1 MEFRQMRYFLMVAEE
16 RHFGR
21 AAERLNIVQPALSM
35 QIKVIEGALGTR
47 LFDRS
52 GGRIELTDAG
62 RHLLPEVLLA
72 VAQAE
77 RAQEVIPRLL
87 RGEVG
92 VLRIGFFSNAVFS
105 GKLQAHVER
114 FRLTHAGVEIVLE
127 EMNAVEQIAAIR
139 TNAIDIGYCTVFD
152 VTAADVTVHEI
163 ATFPWRVALA
173 ETHPL
178 ARAEVLTAEHI
189 RAEKL
194 ILYAGG
200 KAESGQVLALRT
212 LLGTEPEI
220 FRYAPSSIALLAS
233 VAVGL
238 GIALVPATLAKIGV
252 AGVVFRPI
260 VPAVAPA
267 ELHVIARKRDTS
279 PLVDAYIESSI
290 TMDGADQLR

>member
-1 MEFRQMRYFLMVAEE
+1 MRYFLMVAEE
-16 RHFGR
+16 QHFGR
-21 AAERLNIVQPALSM
+21 AAQRLNIVQPALSM
-35 QIKVIEGALGTR
+35 QIKVIEGALGAK

-52 GGRIELTDAG
+52 GGRIELTDVG
-62 RHLLPEVLLA
+62 RHLLPEVLLT

-77 RAQEVIPRLL
+77 RTREIVPRLL

-92 VLRIGFFSNAVFS
+92 VLRVGFFSNAVFS
-105 GKLQAHVER
+105 GKLQAHVEH
-114 FRLTHAGVEIVLE
+114 FRRTHAGVEIVLE
-127 EMNAVEQIAAIR
+127 EMNAVEQLAAIR
-139 TNAIDIGYCTVFD
+139 TNAIDIGYCTVFG
-152 VTAADVTVHEI
+152 VTAADITVHRI

-178 ARAEVLTAEHI
+178 AHAEVLTPEHI

-200 KAESGQVLALRT
+200 KAESGQVLTLRT

-220 FRYAPSSIALLAS
+220 FRYAPSTIALLAS
-233 VAVGL
+233 VAIGL
-238 GIALVPATLAKIGV
+238 GVALVPATLTNIGV

-267 ELHVIARKRDTS
+267 ELHLIARKRAPS

-290 TMDGADQLR
+290 ASDGADQLR

>member
-1 MEFRQMRYFLMVAEE
+1 MDLRQMRYFLMVAEE

-21 AAERLNIVQPALSM
+21 AALRLNIVQPALSM
-35 QIKVIEGALGTR
+35 QIKALEAALGAK
-47 LFDRS
+47 LFDRTR
-52 GGRIELTDAG
+52 GRIELTDAG
-62 RHLLPEVLLA
+62 QHLLPEVALA

-77 RAQEVIPRLL
+77 RAREVVPRLL

-105 GKLQAHVER
+105 GKLQAHVEH
-114 FRLTHAGVEIVLE
+114 FRRTHAGVEIVLE
-127 EMNAVEQIAAIR
+127 EMNAVEQLAAIR
-139 TNAIDIGYCTVFD
+139 STAIDIGYCTVFGD
-152 VTAADVTVHEI
+152 TAADVTVHPI

-178 ARAEVLTAEHI
+178 AQAEMLTADHI

-200 KAESGQVLALRT
+200 MAESGQLSTLRT
-212 LLGTEPEI
+212 LLRTEPEI
-220 FRYAPSSIALLAS
+220 ARYAPSTIALLAS

-238 GIALVPATLAKIGV
+238 GIALVPATLTNIGV

-267 ELHVIARKRDTS
+267 ELHLIARKRDIS
-279 PLVDAYIESSI
+279 PLVDAYVGSSI
-290 TMDGADQLR
+290 ASDAADQPQ

>member
-1 MEFRQMRYFLMVAEE
+1 MRYFLMVAEE

-21 AAERLNIVQPALSM
+21 AALRLNIVQPALSM
-35 QIKVIEGALGTR
+35 QIKALETALGAK

-52 GGRIELTDAG
+52 RGRIELTDAG
-62 RHLLPEVLLA
+62 RHLLPEVSLA

-77 RAQEVIPRLL
+77 RAREVVPRLL

-105 GKLQAHVER
+105 GKLQAHVEH
-114 FRLTHAGVEIVLE
+114 FRRTHAGVEIVLE
-127 EMNAVEQIAAIR
+127 EMNAVEQLVAIR
-139 TNAIDIGYCTVFD
+139 TNAIDIGYCTVFGD
-152 VTAADVTVHEI
+152 TEADVTVHRI

-173 ETHPL
+173 KTHPL
-178 ARAEVLTAEHI
+178 AQAEVLTAEHI

-200 KAESGQVLALRT
+200 RAESGQLSTLRT

-220 FRYAPSSIALLAS
+220 ARYAPSTIALLAS

-238 GIALVPATLAKIGV
+238 GIALVPATLTNIGV

-267 ELHVIARKRDTS
+267 ELHLIAHRRDTS
-279 PLVDAYIESSI
+279 PLVDAYIDSSVLS
-290 TMDGADQLR
+290 DGADQRQ